1 MIQSVTGPLAPQ
13 DLGVTL
19 MHEHLLL
26 DARLSWQ
33 EPDEASLI
41 ELAHR
46 PVSPDILYL
55 LRHNP
60 FMNLDN
66 CSLFDEEVATEEVAQ
81 FRDLGGRTVV
91 DATCRAIGRDP
102 AALRRIAIRTGLN
115 IIMGT
120 GYYLERTHPPQVSEA
135 SVEELEQEMV
145 ADLTQG
151 VGETGIRAG
160 FIGEIGTGSHITP
173 QEEKVLRTAARAQAE
188 TNVALMVHLD
198 GWQRWGHKVLDLIEE
213 EGGDLSRT
221 ILCHMNPSYGDVDYQ
236 TSLADRGAYLEYD
249 MIGLD
254 YYFASQNAQSPS
266 DEENA
271 KAIRHLIQLGY
282 TEKLL
287 LSQDVFLKMMLTR
300 YGGNGYAHIN
310 RHFLPRLRRHGMSEE
325 AIQTM
330 MVENPARVLG
340 GL

>member
-41 ELAHR
+41 RFAHR
-46 PVSPDILYL
+46 PVSPDMLHL

-66 CSLFDEEVATEEVAQ
+66 CSLFDEHTAAEEVAQ
-81 FRDLGGRTVV
+81 FRDFGGRTVV

-102 AALRRIAIRTGLN
+102 AALRRIAFRTGLN

-120 GYYLERTHPPQVSEA
+120 GYYLERTHPPHVSEA
-135 SVEELEQEMV
+135 SVEKLEQEMIN
-145 ADLTQG
+145 DLTGG

-160 FIGEIGTGSHITP
+160 FIGEIGTGSQIAP
-173 QEEKVLRTAARAQAE
+173 QEEKVLRAAARAQAE

-198 GWQRWGHKVLDLIEE
+198 GWQRWGHKVLDIIKG
-213 EGGDLSRT
+213 EGSDLSRT
-221 ILCHMNPSYGDVDYQ
+221 VLCHMNPSHDDVDYQ

-266 DEENA
+266 DAENA
-271 KAIRHLIQLGY
+271 RAVHNLIERGY
-282 TEKLL
+282 TDKLL

-310 RHFLPRLRRHGMSEE
+310 RHFLPRLRRHGVSEE
-325 AIQTM
+325 AIHVM
-330 MVENPARVLG
+330 MVKNPARVLG